1 MSECLLELFLFR
13 LSYKSGTP
21 AGVALSSWRTLH
33 NGRMPLQ
40 LLCGVSR
47 PRPGSEC
54 PSTNFERVER
64 ALDPLKKLSRSRG
77 GGGGHSQTIV
87 LPTRVQTPQKWTLN
101 GVLRHIKFAPLN
113 GVTPVKH
120 NLNGVIMGVTYP
132 KWRTL
137 LWYTVQYPKW
147 RTLLWYTV
155 HTTIPKWRTVYM
167 VHSTIP

>member
-1 MSECLLELFLFR
+1 MQIKKENEPTHRARRGALQSSVVFTHNI
-13 LSYKSGTP
+13 KSIINFKSNKTP
-21 AGVALSSWRTLH
+21 
-33 NGRMPLQ
+33 
-40 LLCGVSR
+40 
-47 PRPGSEC
+47 
-54 PSTNFERVER
+54 
-64 ALDPLKKLSRSRG
+64 G
-77 GGGGHSQTIV
+77 GGGGHSQTNV

-147 RTLLWYTV
+147 RTLLWYTLQY
-155 HTTIPKWRTVYM
+155 PKWRTVYM

>member
-1 MSECLLELFLFR
+1 MV
-13 LSYKSGTP
+13 KTANQQQWVVP
-21 AGVALSSWRTLH
+21 
-33 NGRMPLQ
+33 
-40 LLCGVSR
+40 
-47 PRPGSEC
+47 PGG
-54 PSTNFERVER
+54 
-64 ALDPLKKLSRSRG
+64 G
-77 GGGGHSQTIV
+77 GGGGHSQTNV
-87 LPTRVQTPQKWTLN
+87 LPTRVQTPQNWTLN

-147 RTLLWYTV
+147 RTLLWYTLQY
-155 HTTIPKWRTVYM
+155 PKWRTVYM